1 MTALNERILID
12 KLRDAGLRP
21 TRQRLALAGLLFA
34 HGDRHVTAEELHRE
48 ADQAGLSVSLAT
60 VYNTL
65 NQFSDAGLLRQVIT
79 DGSRTFYDTNTRD
92 HYHFYAEEDGRLI
105 DIPAD
110 QIDLGKL
117 PAPPDGARLAGVDV
131 IIRLRR
137 TDA

>member
-1 MTALNERILID
+1 MADLDERMLTD

-48 ADQAGLSVSLAT
+48 AGQAGLSVSLAT

-79 DGSRTFYDTNTRD
+79 DGARTFYDTNTRD

-110 QIDLGKL
+110 EIDLGKL
-117 PAPPDGARLAGVDV
+117 PTPPDGARLAGVDV
-131 IIRLRR
+131 IIRLRK
-137 TDA
+137 AEA